1 MRSRNP
7 HRQGLL
13 TGSALLSG
21 RRYWSPGHHALGHCR
36 IIAWW
41 VCAVVPHRCRWGG
54 RHHANVGGRGDPQGR
69 DIEEYTPLKMGLDVP
84 KPMVRDEMM
93 VAKTATAESTMQ
105 STTEPPGPRARI
117 GIGYA
122 PHHEQQDEQECLDGF
137 AHTRSPFS
145 GSGTTA
151 APYPLIPKERSTI
164 LFPKYI
170 ISTDGTL

>member
-1 MRSRNP
+1 MGITRRNP

-13 TGSALLSG
+13 TGSGLLPG
-21 RRYWSPGHHALGHCR
+21 RRYRGPGYRTRGHR
-36 IIAWW
+36 GVIAWW

-54 RHHANVGGRGDPQGR
+54 RHHANVGGGGDPPGR

-137 AHTRSPFS
+137 RSEERRV
-145 GSGTTA
+145 G
-151 APYPLIPKERSTI
+151 KEGRSRWS
-164 LFPKYI
+164 P
-170 ISTDGTL
+170 